1 MAMTLKQK
9 IYNHYLQ
16 VIHDKVSMLQKVLDD
31 LKESGANETKS
42 TAGDKHETAL
52 AMLQIEQANT
62 RAQLQEVI
70 NQQAV
75 LEKINPDLSADII
88 LNGSL
93 IKTNRGYLF
102 MSVALG
108 KALVDSVNVIALS
121 PQSPLG
127 QKLMGLRVG
136 KVAEMNKA
144 AYLVEGIE

>member
-1 MAMTLKQK
+1 MKLKQK

-16 VIHDKVSMLQKVLDD
+16 VILEKIAMLQKVLDD

-62 RAQLQEVI
+62 RTLLQEVL
-70 NQQAV
+70 NQQAA
-75 LEKINPDLSADII
+75 LEKINPALSANTI

-93 IKTNRGYLF
+93 IKTNRGYFF

-108 KALVDSVNVIALS
+108 KVVVDDITVIALS

-127 QKLMGLRVG
+127 QKLMGLKAGETVS
-136 KVAEMNKA
+136 MNNA
-144 AYLVEGIE
+144 AYLIEQIE

>member
-1 MAMTLKQK
+1 
-9 IYNHYLQ
+9 
-16 VIHDKVSMLQKVLDD
+16 MLQKVLDD
-31 LKESGANETKS
+31 LKESGSNETKS

-62 RAQLQEVI
+62 RTQLQEVL

-75 LEKINPDLSADII
+75 LEKINPELSADII

-108 KALVDSVNVIALS
+108 KAVVDDITVIALS

-127 QKLMGLRVG
+127 QKLMGLKIGECAV
-136 KVAEMNKA
+136 MNLRE
-144 AYLVEGIE
+144 YIIESIE

>member
-1 MAMTLKQK
+1 MKLKQK

-16 VIHDKVSMLQKVLDD
+16 VIHDKVAMLQKIMHD

-62 RAQLQEVI
+62 RAQLQEVL
-70 NQQAV
+70 NQQAA
-75 LEKINPDLSADII
+75 LEKINPDISADTV
-88 LNGSL
+88 LSGSL

-108 KALVDSVNVIALS
+108 RAMVDDVAVIALS

-127 QKLMGLRVG
+127 QKLMGLKVG
-136 KVAEMNKA
+136 ERAEINNI
-144 AYLVEGIE
+144 AYLVENIK